1 MNHDDTSTSA
11 KRAYGI
17 QAVQPPLP
25 SEEVHQLCSE
35 FKCGLSVNKEEAARI
50 EQETTQQGDD
60 PTGQWNS
67 LRRPRLTASNFGT
80 ICKRRTSTPVTNA
93 VKCLLYKSISSA
105 VSSLRWGCE
114 NEDSARKAY
123 LQEMASR
130 GNQVHTKRSGL
141 VISMTHGC
149 LACSPDDWVEDYSS
163 ADPNGVVEYKCPYAS
178 RELTPIEACSSK
190 TIFCTLND
198 GQLRLK

>member
-35 FKCGLSVNKEEAARI
+35 FKCGLLVNKEEAARI
-50 EQETTQQGDD
+50 EQETKQQGDD

-80 ICKRRTSTPVTNA
+80 IANGA
-93 VKCLLYKSISSA
+93 HQLL
-105 VSSLRWGCE
+105 L
-114 NEDSARKAY
+114 
-123 LQEMASR
+123 LMQ
-130 GNQVHTKRSGL
+130 
-141 VISMTHGC
+141 
-149 LACSPDDWVEDYSS
+149 
-163 ADPNGVVEYKCPYAS
+163 
-178 RELTPIEACSSK
+178 
-190 TIFCTLND
+190 
-198 GQLRLK
+198 